1 VFVSVSDFRSNML
14 YYLELSSR
22 EDVMVTRH
30 NKIVA
35 TVTNT
40 EDSLKTAVNSLR
52 GIFPIGSDP
61 ERLRMSR

>member
-1 VFVSVSDFRSNML
+1 MFVSVSDFRSNML
-14 YYLELSSR
+14 YYLELASK
-22 EDVMVTRH
+22 EDIMVTRH

-40 EDSLKTAVNSLR
+40 EDSLKTAVDSLR
-52 GIFPIGSDP
+52 GVFPASSDP

>member
-1 VFVSVSDFRSNML
+1 ML
-14 YYLELSSR
+14 YYLEISSK

-40 EDSLKTAVNSLR
+40 EDSLKAAVDSLR
-52 GIFPIGSDP
+52 GIFPVGSDP